1 MLFPTVCIVKELNML
16 TSKCSNSHV
25 NALIKSIRSVGK
37 RAGQV
42 AKVSITEDG
51 EEVTQSNANETE
63 IYGKDDALWATQQA
77 ELMVSIA
84 KQMVV
89 GEVGAIKAKKENTN
103 RKGGN

>member
-1 MLFPTVCIVKELNML
+1 MI

-51 EEVTQSNANETE
+51 EQVTQSNANETE

-77 ELMVSIA
+77 ENMVGIA
-84 KQMVV
+84 KEMVG
-89 GEVGAIKAKKENTN
+89 GE
-103 RKGGN
+103 KGGVIKREKREEKGRKSGN